1 MARAEGG
8 DQIVENQKM
17 NALNIRAMAGLLQL
31 LVIMALLIFVPAG
44 TLDYPRAWIFLAV
57 FFVPVLAITIY
68 LMKNDPKLLER
79 RISAGPGAEKEKSQ
93 KIIQFLAMIDF
104 IAVMLVPAFDHR
116 FAWSAVPTYV
126 TAAGNI
132 LVVLGFLIVF
142 LTFKENTFTS
152 AIIEVDAGQKI
163 ISSGPYAHV
172 RHPMYIGALIM
183 LVGVPLALGS
193 WWGLLT
199 VVAMTLVIVW
209 RLLGEEKFLAK
220 NLAGYCEYQNA
231 VRYRLLPFVW

>member
-1 MARAEGG
+1 
-8 DQIVENQKM
+8 M
-17 NALNIRAMAGLLQL
+17 NALNVRALAGLLQL
-31 LVIMALLIFVPAG
+31 LVIMAVLIFVPAG

-57 FFVPVLAITIY
+57 FFTPVLAITIY

-79 RISAGPGAEKEKSQ
+79 RISAGPGAEKEKGQ

-116 FAWSAVPTYV
+116 FAWSAVPSGLV
-126 TAAGNI
+126 LAGDI

-142 LTFKENTFTS
+142 LVFKENTFTS
-152 AIIEVDAGQKI
+152 AIIELSTEQKVI
-163 ISSGPYAHV
+163 TTGPYALV

-199 VVAMTLVIVW
+199 VVPMTLVIVW
-209 RLLGEEKFLAK
+209 RLLGEENFLAM
-220 NLAGYCEYQNA
+220 NLAGYSEYQNA